1 MFNCL
6 KSKLSILYIIVLY
19 LRGGK
24 DLMIKLCYLNNEGKR
39 VSEFFDCEAE
49 KIIPFR
55 VLWKPAF
62 RI

>member
-24 DLMIKLCYLNNEGKR
+24 DFMIKLVYLNNEGKC
-39 VSEFFDCEAE
+39 VSDFFDCEAE
-49 KIIPFR
+49 KIIPFK
-55 VLWKPAF
+55 VLRKLAF
-62 RI
+62 WI